1 MARGRG
7 QGFSEYN
14 NQQWLGKR
22 GKEERET
29 ETEAIARRMIVVPK
43 MGEVHRIQQ
52 G

>member
-1 MARGRG
+1 MARGQGR
-7 QGFSEYN
+7 GFSEYN

-29 ETEAIARRMIVVPK
+29 ETEAFARRMIVVPE
-43 MGEVHRIQQ
+43 MGEVHWIQQ

>member
-1 MARGRG
+1 LARGWG

-29 ETEAIARRMIVVPK
+29 EAIARRMIVVPE